1 MRACF
6 RCKVVAE
13 NKRPPSKTSAH
24 ARFRW
29 WRGGEGG
36 KQAGVLGFDG
46 GGVVR
51 VENKRPPSKTSLRTR
66 FRWWWGGGGE
76 KQAAAIE
83 NEPARL
89 FSMMEGW

>member
-1 MRACF
+1 M
-6 RCKVVAE
+6 
-13 NKRPPSKTSAH
+13 
-24 ARFRW
+24 
-29 WRGGEGG
+29 
-36 KQAGVLGFDG
+36 LGFDG

-51 VENKRPPSKTSLRTR
+51 AENKQPPSKTSGHAR
-66 FRWWWGGGGE
+66 FRWWRGGGGE